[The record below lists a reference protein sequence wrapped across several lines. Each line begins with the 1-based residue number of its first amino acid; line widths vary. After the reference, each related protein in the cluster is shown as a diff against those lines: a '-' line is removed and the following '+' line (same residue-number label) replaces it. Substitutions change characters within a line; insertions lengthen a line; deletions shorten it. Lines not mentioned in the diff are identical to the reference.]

1 MNKRRG
7 FTLTELMVVVAILG
21 ILAAIAYPVYTHH
34 LDSGR
39 RAEANTNLEQL
50 RLLEEEYLAVNGVY
64 GPADGVYNVAAITAP
79 TFLPDWQ
86 PPNGGAGMIYDYY
99 IQVSNGGQDFTAGA
113 IWQAGAPTGDAVLG
127 GPVGNIVA
135 TIDNNNV
142 RQGANFW

>member
-1 MNKRRG
+1 MKGRRG
-7 FTLTELMVVVAILG
+7 FSLTELMIAVAVIG
-21 ILAAIAYPVYTHH
+21 ILAAIAYPLYNRY

-39 RAEANTNLEQL
+39 RSEASTTLEQL

-64 GPADGVYNVAAITAP
+64 GPADGVYSGTAAIQA
-79 TFLPDWQ
+79 FLPDWQ
-86 PPNGGAGMIYDYY
+86 VPNTGNIYDYY
-99 IQVSNGGQDFTAGA
+99 IEVANGGQDFTAGA
-113 IWQAGAPTGDAVLG
+113 VWQAGAPTGDAVLG

>member
-21 ILAAIAYPVYTHH
+21 ILAAIAYPLYTRY

-39 RAEANTNLEQL
+39 RAEANTTLEQL

-64 GPADGVYNVAAITAP
+64 GPADGVYNGTAAVQA
-79 TFLPDWQ
+79 FLPDWQ
-86 PPNGGAGMIYDYY
+86 VPNTGTIYDYY
-99 IQVSNGGQDFTAGA
+99 IEVANGGQSFTAGA
-113 IWQAGAPTGDAVLG
+113 VWQTGAPTGDAVLG